1 MKNNAALLFVRLLAS
16 LKKHKPINLQLMH
29 LRSQISK
36 YCDHCSSVQR
46 GVWVISAAYTQRILH
61 LNKGV
66 FAVNYAPITFAI
78 AIAFNISALQP
89 LLQPLPLSLPLS
101 CFLSSELKCA
111 VITEKS
117 CVRFAVAFSDCF
129 PFFILFSLLQDEARK
144 KAASTYLVE
153 SADMPPPRYQKDGT
167 LPALYPNN
175 MGKSPRCSWP
185 DILLTMKV
193 CVRRMFAVQR

>member
-1 MKNNAALLFVRLLAS
+1 MGAFRLGRSGYSICWVMAQYSVRQQSLDRFIYYIFIKMKNNAALLFVRLLPS

-29 LRSQISK
+29 LRNQISK

-89 LLQPLPLSLPLS
+89 LLRPLTPLLLPVSTPASL
-101 CFLSSELKCA
+101 
-111 VITEKS
+111 
-117 CVRFAVAFSDCF
+117 
-129 PFFILFSLLQDEARK
+129 
-144 KAASTYLVE
+144 
-153 SADMPPPRYQKDGT
+153 SAQ
-167 LPALYPNN
+167 
-175 MGKSPRCSWP
+175 
-185 DILLTMKV
+185 
-193 CVRRMFAVQR
+193 